1 MGQISSKTNEIRSR
15 SEQQQAESAYLS
27 GPSGVQFGLQNSSL
41 SVSQGLSQ
49 LQGFNYNDFT
59 TIYNKKWHKKFAKKL
74 PWTF

>member
-49 LQGFNYNDFT
+49 LQGFNFTDFIHFFQ
-59 TIYNKKWHKKFAKKL
+59 IYEFL
-74 PWTF
+74 QILIS

>member
-1 MGQISSKTNEIRSR
+1 MGQISSKTNEIQSR

-49 LQGFNYNDFT
+49 LQGFNYTDFT
-59 TIYNKKWHKKFAKKL
+59 TIYNKMISKMA
-74 PWTF
+74 